1 MVFMSLVC
9 ACARVCKVGN
19 AAGRMGR
26 RIHCERA
33 CTKTARPPG
42 NHEPSTHTAT
52 MLSCTPQYT
61 LGNRAKN
68 MSGGGQD
75 DIKNRR
81 VMYKFHEDQTKA
93 WLSGTLLP
101 RLGTSGEPLLV
112 AFSECWR
119 AHRLFVEWMRK
130 MFVYLDS
137 DARREG
143 ALMPHDSLTAVGLEL
158 FKVIL
163 QAVESPPPP
172 STPAFYPCLLFPSL
186 FIRTLVLL
194 HKLLYKGTRCPAIR
208 NRVGVLVEGAR
219 WRGAGGRICHT
230 CQLGP
235 VGDPCVSVL

>member
-1 MVFMSLVC
+1 LRTNMHAPRL
-9 ACARVCKVGN
+9 
-19 AAGRMGR
+19 
-26 RIHCERA
+26 
-33 CTKTARPPG
+33 PPG
-42 NHEPSTHTAT
+42 NHKPPLNTAHAAT
-52 MLSCTPQYT
+52 MLSCAPQYT

-163 QAVESPPPP
+163 QAVESPPSLHSRKLSMPP
-172 STPAFYPCLLFPSL
+172 VSLVVHPYPGLAP
-186 FIRTLVLL
+186 
-194 HKLLYKGTRCPAIR
+194 
-208 NRVGVLVEGAR
+208 
-219 WRGAGGRICHT
+219 
-230 CQLGP
+230 
-235 VGDPCVSVL
+235 

>member
-1 MVFMSLVC
+1 
-9 ACARVCKVGN
+9 
-19 AAGRMGR
+19 
-26 RIHCERA
+26 
-33 CTKTARPPG
+33 
-42 NHEPSTHTAT
+42 

-163 QAVESPPPP
+163 QAVESPPPLP
-172 STPAFYPCLLFPSL
+172 PLPHSIHASCFHRCSSVPWSCS
-186 FIRTLVLL
+186 ISCC
-194 HKLLYKGTRCPAIR
+194 TRAH
-208 NRVGVLVEGAR
+208 GVPQFATG
-219 WRGAGGRICHT
+219 WGCW
-230 CQLGP
+230 
-235 VGDPCVSVL
+235 